1 MSEET
6 NLADVQQLDAPK
18 LNSQDT
24 LKDSPTPPKTENNN
38 SLLFAVNLKN
48 LESSTSFQFS
58 FKNLEDLNLSFS
70 PALSQSTS
78 SEEPD
83 SGFEGAALAKRPW
96 YLIAE
101 EAELSK
107 FAPQM
112 YELPDTTSWEAVN
125 EKISKHWERYT
136 KGEESLKNAIKG
148 TLDTFEY
155 KIGDIVDEY
164 GNKKVREATHTM
176 MKFADL
182 LNQYAGSN
190 FLSNFNPLLLT
201 LGNTIADGAAQ
212 ISQALKAKTS
222 RDVAAMLMFG
232 KGSNVLRESIL
243 NPEYLKGRFAVY
255 EPSPPGED
263 LKLVIVNQTLE
274 EKNYKSPFFVAK
286 KISDV
291 NASSGKVYDITF
303 SKKQSKV
310 NEANLAITSEYI
322 EDPWK
327 GENPQKLVKRTF
339 KKTELDL
346 LRNVITSL
354 DAQMQMFVAFFTS
367 VYQGKEHLL
376 KLYSGNATEE
386 EEGFSEYF
394 YYFYTNG
401 FDVNPIKKAT
411 TDFSYGAF
419 KTAIALNKPDGNTTF
434 SFNLPLDFQLSFWKF
449 VAQEGLGVNLQEG
462 IYSNNE
468 YFDNNAERSINL
480 NFVALQSLP
489 KNLNSKGQFVM
500 SVENAR
506 VNQFV
511 LEKVYFSQAGDIAFN
526 QSAGQLKN
534 NVKGVYK
541 RLKWYHNKL
550 LKDFNF

>member
-18 LNSQDT
+18 LDSQDT
-24 LKDSPTPPKTENNN
+24 LKDSPAPPKTENNN
-38 SLLFAVNLKN
+38 PLLFAVNLKN

-58 FKNLEDLNLSFS
+58 FKNLEDLNLSFD

-78 SEEPD
+78 SKKPD
-83 SGFEGAALAKRPW
+83 SGFEGAVLAKRPW

-107 FAPQM
+107 FSPQI
-112 YELPDTTSWEAVN
+112 YELPDATSWDWEDVN
-125 EKISKHWERYT
+125 KRISEHWERHT
-136 KGEESLKNAIKG
+136 KGEESFRDALKG

-164 GNKKVREATHTM
+164 GNKKVRDATHTM

-201 LGNTIADGAAQ
+201 FGNTIADGAAQ

-232 KGSNVLRESIL
+232 KGGNVLRESIL
-243 NPEYLKGRFAVY
+243 NLEYLNGRFAAY
-255 EPSPPGED
+255 EPSFPRGLSHVSGQRLIRGEYYT
-263 LKLVIVNQTLE
+263 IG
-274 EKNYKSPFFVAK
+274 PFFVAK
-286 KISDV
+286 DVSDIFD
-291 NASSGKVYDITF
+291 AAFGTRQSDI
-303 SKKQSKV
+303 
-310 NEANLAITSEYI
+310 NEANLAITSEYV
-322 EDPWK
+322 EGHLEK
-327 GENPQKLVKRTF
+327 SQSLVKRTF

-346 LRNVITSL
+346 LRSVIASL

-449 VAQEGLGVNLQEG
+449 VAQEGLGINLQEG
-462 IYSNNE
+462 IYSNSE
-468 YFDNNAERSINL
+468 YFDDNPERSINL

-489 KNLNSKGQFVM
+489 KSFKSEDPTVM
-500 SVENAR
+500 SVSNAR